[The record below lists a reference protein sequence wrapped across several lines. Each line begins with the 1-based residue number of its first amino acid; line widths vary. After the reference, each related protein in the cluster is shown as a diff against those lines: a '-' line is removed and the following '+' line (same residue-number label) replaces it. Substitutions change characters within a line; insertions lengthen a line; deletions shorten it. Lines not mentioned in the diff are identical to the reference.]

1 MATQQRS
8 LPARLTFCC
17 AHDRNVWKSFSI
29 QLPSRVERLAPPMRQ
44 KIRQLDAVRGI
55 AIILV
60 LIHNLHWF
68 YWPPLA
74 LISKYGWMGVDLFFV
89 LSGFLITG
97 ILMDARG
104 SANYFRNFYARRGL
118 RIWPLYYL
126 MLIFIFVMVPL
137 IRPQDAA
144 EIFQR
149 STPWWSYAF
158 FLQNFLVA
166 APVLAVGPLG
176 VSWSLAVEEIF
187 YLVWPFFVRY
197 LSVERLQILAWVVL
211 LASPRLRLDFLS
223 RHWLIYSNPFCRL
236 DGLMAGALLAIL
248 VRKRGF
254 VAIRLVKL
262 AWVAFLVGVP
272 LAITTAAYGI
282 LWLTFSIAA
291 LASAAFVYLGL
302 FESHSWFRSLLTN
315 RFLIFTGTI
324 SYALYLLHKIPDDVF
339 KRLHEKD
346 AHPLAAFWAIVAISY
361 LAAIVSRSLVEKPFL
376 SLKRFFEMESKSK
389 LDDKVASPEARG
401 SEAS

>member
-1 MATQQRS
+1 
-8 LPARLTFCC
+8 
-17 AHDRNVWKSFSI
+17 
-29 QLPSRVERLAPPMRQ
+29 MRQ
-44 KIRQLDAVRGI
+44 KIPQLDAVRGI

-60 LIHNLHWF
+60 LVHNLHWF
-68 YWPPLA
+68 YWPPLT
-74 LISKYGWMGVDLFFV
+74 LISNYGWMGVDLFFV

-97 ILMDARG
+97 ILTDAKG

-118 RIWPLYYL
+118 RIWPLYF
-126 MLIFIFVMVPL
+126 LILLFMFAAVPL

-149 STPWWSYAF
+149 ATPWWSYPF

-166 APVLAVGPLG
+166 APALAAGPLG
-176 VSWSLAVEEIF
+176 VSWSLAVEELF

-197 LSVERLQILAWVVL
+197 LSVERLQIIAWVVL
-211 LASPRLRLDFLS
+211 LMSPRLRLGFLS
-223 RHWLIYSNPFCRL
+223 RYWIIYSNPFCRL

-254 VAIRLVKL
+254 APSRLVKF
-262 AWVAFLVGVP
+262 AWIAFLVGVP

-282 LWLTFSIAA
+282 LWLTYSMTAV
-291 LASAAFVYLGL
+291 ASVAFVYLGL
-302 FESHSWFRSLLTN
+302 FEANSWFRGLLTN

-339 KRLHEKD
+339 KRLHWKD

-361 LAAIVSRSLVEKPFL
+361 LAAVVSRSLVEKPFL
-376 SLKRFFEMESKSK
+376 SLKRFFEMGAKSK
-389 LDDKVASPEARG
+389 LKAKVASPAARG
-401 SEAS
+401 SEAG